1 MSKNTDTFGDVL
13 PVPTSGVEAL
23 KKFLDELKESLP
35 IHLEY
40 AAIRAQMNIELF
52 KRHVE
57 AGFTEAQAME
67 IVKIK
72 GI

>member
-13 PVPTSGVEAL
+13 PVSADSVETL
-23 KKFLDELKESLP
+23 KRFLDELRDALP

-40 AAIRAQMNIELF
+40 AAIRAQMNIELYR
-52 KRHVE
+52 KHVE
-57 AGFTEAQAME
+57 AGFSEAQAME